1 VEDKQHPFTRLPK
14 RVRQTPEV
22 VDAWLIDLSSS
33 QRGTSGSRFKI
44 DPVLLRGL
52 GLMLMAMTALG
63 IITPEQFIKLV
74 FLLLKALA
82 GG

>member
-1 VEDKQHPFTRLPK
+1 MRLPK

-33 QRGTSGSRFKI
+33 SRRTTSESRFKI
-44 DPVLLRGL
+44 DPALIRGL

-63 IITPEQFIKLV
+63 IITPEQFLKLV
-74 FLLLKALA
+74 FLILKGMA